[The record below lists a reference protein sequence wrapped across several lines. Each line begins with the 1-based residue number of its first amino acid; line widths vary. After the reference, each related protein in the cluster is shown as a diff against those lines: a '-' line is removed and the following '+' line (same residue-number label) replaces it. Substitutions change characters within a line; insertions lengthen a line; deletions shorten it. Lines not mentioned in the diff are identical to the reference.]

1 VSAWSLGWTAA
12 SVARAG
18 SDVRLVL
25 MAPPT
30 GHFPRAGDEV
40 VVAGTFGE
48 PQFAARHVLRVLP
61 SHDGLLVQVAGPD
74 GKALDRAVPPRRI
87 AGVVRLDV
95 PYVGG
100 LLRRTAPWI
109 FFALPA
115 IPFVIG
121 IAQVLTARSR
131 AAGPAVRTEESQ
143 RGEARHTVLVSVTC
157 LVAAVLVGAA
167 AAGVRPQVVRTGSMT
182 PHLPVGTIVLLS
194 HTSGRVAAPGDVV
207 AFRDPLGS
215 GKTLLHRVV
224 DRRTGEHGV
233 ELVTEGDAGSLP
245 DPLPVSQ
252 ADVVGRPLVALP
264 RLAVAGRAIMDDRGV
279 LLLSSVPLALW
290 VVLASQSRR
299 RHRWKPKHAA
309 PRQSHLLARLVRP
322 RVVPRHARA

>member
-1 VSAWSLGWTAA
+1 LLLAHVTDLACKRALVRPLGAPLVAALNWT
-12 SVARAG
+12 
-18 SDVRLVL
+18 
-25 MAPPT
+25 
-30 GHFPRAGDEV
+30 
-40 VVAGTFGE
+40 GE
-48 PQFAARHVLRVLP
+48 
-61 SHDGLLVQVAGPD
+61 
-74 GKALDRAVPPRRI
+74 ALDRAVPPRRI

-95 PYVGG
+95 PYVGT

-115 IPFVIG
+115 IPFAIG
-121 IAQVLTARSR
+121 VAQVVTARSR
-131 AAGPAVRTEESQ
+131 ASGPTVRSTESQ

-167 AAGVRPQVVRTGSMT
+167 AAGVRPRVVRTGSMT
-182 PHLPVGTIVLLS
+182 PHLPVGTIVLLRDA
-194 HTSGRVAAPGDVV
+194 GARVATPGDVI

-224 DRRTGEHGV
+224 DRRIGEHGV

-264 RLAVAGRAIMDDRGV
+264 RLAPAGREITGDRGV

-290 VVLASQSRR
+290 LVLASQSRR
-299 RHRWKPKHAA
+299 RHVWKPKHAA
-309 PRQSHLLARLVRP
+309 PSGARVLARLVRP